1 MTMAVKLEAVS
12 KSKKNNSQQNDLSHL
27 ADAIIA
33 TAGVGIYIVQH
44 GKFIYVSHLYQN
56 LTGYSEAE
64 LIGTYYLG
72 NIYPDDRKMVREEAI
87 KRLKAERFEPYEYR
101 LVNKKDE
108 VMWVLEMIT
117 PIVYRE
123 ERATLG
129 SFMDIT
135 ERKKME
141 EKLRQE
147 ERKFRALAEQSSDII
162 VLVNRKGIITYE
174 NGVTERILGFKSEEI
189 IGAGLFDLVHPD
201 DLTFIIDLATS
212 LARDKN
218 VPGLQSEVRLRHRNG
233 SWRMFEVTGS
243 SLINNTRIEGG
254 IVNLHYIAKHKQ
266 MEKAL
271 HQSEEK
277 YRTILENIQE
287 GYFEVDLAGNL
298 TFFNDSMCRLYGY
311 SKEELAGMNYQQFT
325 NKETSKILFQMFN
338 KIYNTGEPTKGFDWQ
353 IIRKDGTERY
363 IEASAS
369 LQKYLPDKP
378 IGFRGLIRDIT
389 ESKRTERI
397 LRENEERLRGI
408 TQNLPGIIFQFYAKD
423 SGEYG
428 LSYVSERL
436 SEYSKIVAN
445 LDMANLDTMFP
456 LLISHIHEEDRDRFL
471 ASIKAAVETET
482 SWNFEGRIFIQ
493 PGTMIWIH
501 GLSTPTRH
509 EDRLVFDGI
518 LLNITERKHAEME
531 LQKTLESLRKAVG
544 TTIGV
549 LVSALEIRD
558 PYTAGHQK
566 RVADLAR
573 AIATEMEFPYDII
586 EGIRMAGSI
595 HDIGKLSIPA
605 EILTKPTKLT
615 KIEFSLI
622 KEHPQSGY
630 EMLKDVESPWPL
642 AQIVYQHHERMD
654 GSGYPRNLKGDEI
667 LLEARIM
674 AVADVVEAMASHR
687 PYRAALGIEVAL
699 EEIEKNKGIIYDDT
713 VVDACL
719 KLFREKGYQLK

>member
-1 MTMAVKLEAVS
+1 M
-12 KSKKNNSQQNDLSHL
+12 
-27 ADAIIA
+27 
-33 TAGVGIYIVQH
+33 
-44 GKFIYVSHLYQN
+44 
-56 LTGYSEAE
+56 
-64 LIGTYYLG
+64 
-72 NIYPDDRKMVREEAI
+72 
-87 KRLKAERFEPYEYR
+87 
-101 LVNKKDE
+101 
-108 VMWVLEMIT
+108 
-117 PIVYRE
+117 
-123 ERATLG
+123 
-129 SFMDIT
+129 
-135 ERKKME
+135 
-141 EKLRQE
+141 
-147 ERKFRALAEQSSDII
+147 
-162 VLVNRKGIITYE
+162 
-174 NGVTERILGFKSEEI
+174 GFKFEEI
-189 IGAGLFDLVHPD
+189 IGAGLFDLVHPA
-201 DLTFIIDLATS
+201 DLTFLMDLATT

-218 VPGLQSEVRLRHRNG
+218 APGLQSEVRLRHRNG

-243 SLINNTRIEGG
+243 SIINNTKIEGG

-298 TFFNDSMCRLYGY
+298 TFFNDSMCRLCGY

-325 NKETSKILFQMFN
+325 NKETSKKLFQMFN
-338 KIYNTGEPTKGFDWQ
+338 NIYNTGEPVKGFDWQ
-353 IIRKDGTERY
+353 IIRKDGTKRC

-436 SEYSKIVAN
+436 SEYSKIVPN

-456 LLISHIHEEDRDRFL
+456 LLVSHIHEEDRDRFL
-471 ASIKAAVETET
+471 TSIKVAVETET
-482 SWNFEGRIFIQ
+482 SWKFEGRIFIQ

-518 LLNITERKHAEME
+518 LMSVTERKQAEME
-531 LQKTLESLRKAVG
+531 LQKTLESLWRAVG
-544 TTIGV
+544 TTIQV
-549 LVSALEIRD
+549 LISALESRD

-586 EGIRMAGSI
+586 EGIHMAGSI
-595 HDIGKLSIPA
+595 HDIGKLSIPS
-605 EILTKPTKLT
+605 EILSKPTKLT
-615 KIEFSLI
+615 NIEFSLI
-622 KEHPQSGY
+622 KEHSQSGY

-642 AQIVYQHHERMD
+642 AQIVYQHHERMN
-654 GSGYPRNLKGDEI
+654 GTGYPRNLKGDEI
-667 LLEARIM
+667 IMEARIM
-674 AVADVVEAMASHR
+674 AVADVVESMASHR
-687 PYRAALGIEVAL
+687 PYRAALGIDAAL
-699 EEIEKNKGIIYDDT
+699 EEITKNKGILYDNN

-719 KLFREKGYQLK
+719 KLFREKGYELK

>member
-1 MTMAVKLEAVS
+1 MAVKLEAVG
-12 KSKKNNSQQNDLSHL
+12 KSEKNNSQQNDLSHL

-33 TAGVGIYIVQH
+33 TAGVGIYILRH
-44 GKFIYVSHLYQN
+44 GKFVYVSHLYQN
-56 LTGYSEAE
+56 LTGYSETE

-72 NIYPDDRKMVREEAI
+72 NVYPDDRKMVREEAI

-108 VMWVLEMIT
+108 VMWVSEMIT

-123 ERATLG
+123 QRATLG

-174 NGVTERILGFKSEEI
+174 NGVTERMLGFKSEEI

-218 VPGLQSEVRLRHRNG
+218 VPALQSEVRLRHRNG

-243 SLINNTRIEGG
+243 SIINNTRIEGG

-311 SKEELAGMNYQQFT
+311 SREELAGMNYQQFT

-436 SEYSKIVAN
+436 SEYSKVVAN
-445 LDMANLDTMFP
+445 LDMANMDTMFS

-471 ASIKAAVETET
+471 ASIKVAVETET
-482 SWNFEGRIFIQ
+482 SWNFEGRLFIQ

-630 EMLKDVESPWPL
+630 EMLKDVESLWPL

-687 PYRAALGIEVAL
+687 PYRPALGINAAL
-699 EEIEKNKGIIYDDT
+699 EEIQMHRGILYDAD
-713 VVDACL
+713 VADACL

>member
-1 MTMAVKLEAVS
+1 MAVKLEAVG
-12 KSKKNNSQQNDLSHL
+12 KSEKNNSQQNDLSHL

-33 TAGVGIYIVQH
+33 TAGVGIYILRH
-44 GKFIYVSHLYQN
+44 GKFVYVSHLYQN
-56 LTGYSEAE
+56 LTGYSETE

-72 NIYPDDRKMVREEAI
+72 NVYPDDRKMVREEAI

-108 VMWVLEMIT
+108 VMWVSEMIT

-123 ERATLG
+123 QRATLG

-174 NGVTERILGFKSEEI
+174 NGVTERMLGFKSEEI

-218 VPGLQSEVRLRHRNG
+218 VPALQSEVRLRHRNG

-243 SLINNTRIEGG
+243 SIINNTRIEGG

-311 SKEELAGMNYQQFT
+311 SREELAGMNYQQFT

-436 SEYSKIVAN
+436 SEYSKVVAN
-445 LDMANLDTMFP
+445 LDMANMDTMFP

-471 ASIKAAVETET
+471 ASIKVAVETET

-549 LVSALEIRD
+549 LVSALETRD

-667 LLEARIM
+667 LMDARIM

-687 PYRAALGIEVAL
+687 PYRPALGINAAL
-699 EEIEKNKGIIYDDT
+699 EEIQMHRGILYDAD
-713 VVDACL
+713 VADACL
-719 KLFREKGYQLK
+719 RLFREKGYQLK

>member
-1 MTMAVKLEAVS
+1 MAVKLEAVN
-12 KSKKNNSQQNDLSHL
+12 KSEKNNSQQSDLSHL

-33 TAGVGIYIVQH
+33 TAGVGIYILRQ
-44 GKFIYVSHLYQN
+44 GKFVYVSHLYQN
-56 LTGYSEAE
+56 LTGYSETE

-72 NIYPDDRKMVREEAI
+72 NVYPDDRKMVREEAI

-123 ERATLG
+123 ARATLG

-135 ERKKME
+135 ERKKTE

-174 NGVTERILGFKSEEI
+174 NGVTERILGFKFEEI
-189 IGAGLFDLVHPD
+189 IGAGLFDLVHPA
-201 DLTFIIDLATS
+201 DLTFLMDLATT

-218 VPGLQSEVRLRHRNG
+218 APGLQSEVRLRHRNG

-243 SLINNTRIEGG
+243 SIINNTKIEGG

-298 TFFNDSMCRLYGY
+298 TFFNDSMCRLCGY

-325 NKETSKILFQMFN
+325 NKETSKKLFQMFN
-338 KIYNTGEPTKGFDWQ
+338 NIYNTGEPVKGFDWQ
-353 IIRKDGTERY
+353 IIRKDGTKRC

-436 SEYSKIVAN
+436 SEYSKIVPN

-456 LLISHIHEEDRDRFL
+456 LLVSHIHEEDRDRFL
-471 ASIKAAVETET
+471 TSIKVAVETET
-482 SWNFEGRIFIQ
+482 SWKFEGRIFIQ

-518 LLNITERKHAEME
+518 LMSVTERKQAEME
-531 LQKTLESLRKAVG
+531 LQKTLESLWRAVG
-544 TTIGV
+544 TTIQV
-549 LVSALEIRD
+549 LISALESRD

-586 EGIRMAGSI
+586 EGIHMAGSI
-595 HDIGKLSIPA
+595 HDIGKLSIPS
-605 EILTKPTKLT
+605 EILSKPTKLT
-615 KIEFSLI
+615 NIEFSLI
-622 KEHPQSGY
+622 KEHSQSGY

-642 AQIVYQHHERMD
+642 AQIVYQHHERMN
-654 GSGYPRNLKGDEI
+654 GTGYPRNLKGDEI
-667 LLEARIM
+667 IMEARIM
-674 AVADVVEAMASHR
+674 AVADVVESMASHR
-687 PYRAALGIEVAL
+687 PYRAALGIDAAL
-699 EEIEKNKGIIYDDT
+699 EEITKNKGILYDNN

-719 KLFREKGYQLK
+719 KLFREKGYELK

>member
-1 MTMAVKLEAVS
+1 MAVKLEAVN
-12 KSKKNNSQQNDLSHL
+12 KSEKNNSQQSDLSHL

-33 TAGVGIYIVQH
+33 TAGVGIYILRQ
-44 GKFIYVSHLYQN
+44 GKFVYVSHLYQN
-56 LTGYSEAE
+56 LTGYSETE

-72 NIYPDDRKMVREEAI
+72 NVYPDDRKMVREEAI

-123 ERATLG
+123 ARATLG

-201 DLTFIIDLATS
+201 DLTFIIDLATT

-243 SLINNTRIEGG
+243 SIINNTRIEGG

-325 NKETSKILFQMFN
+325 NKETSKKLFQMFN
-338 KIYNTGEPTKGFDWQ
+338 NIYNTGEPTKGFDWQ
-353 IIRKDGTERY
+353 IIRKDGTKRY

-471 ASIKAAVETET
+471 TSIKVAVETET

-518 LLNITERKHAEME
+518 LLSITERKQAEME
-531 LQKTLESLRKAVG
+531 LQKTLESLWKAVG
-544 TTIGV
+544 TTIRG
-549 LVSALEIRD
+549 
-558 PYTAGHQK
+558 
-566 RVADLAR
+566 
-573 AIATEMEFPYDII
+573 
-586 EGIRMAGSI
+586 
-595 HDIGKLSIPA
+595 
-605 EILTKPTKLT
+605 
-615 KIEFSLI
+615 
-622 KEHPQSGY
+622 
-630 EMLKDVESPWPL
+630 
-642 AQIVYQHHERMD
+642 
-654 GSGYPRNLKGDEI
+654 
-667 LLEARIM
+667 
-674 AVADVVEAMASHR
+674 
-687 PYRAALGIEVAL
+687 LGICSGDQRSL
-699 EEIEKNKGIIYDDT
+699 YGRSPEES
-713 VVDACL
+713 C
-719 KLFREKGYQLK
+719 RSCPCHCH

>member
-1 MTMAVKLEAVS
+1 MAVKLEAVS
-12 KSKKNNSQQNDLSHL
+12 KSEKNNSQQNDLSHL

-33 TAGVGIYIVQH
+33 TAGVGIYILRH
-44 GKFIYVSHLYQN
+44 GKFVYVSHLYQN
-56 LTGYSEAE
+56 LTGYSETE

-72 NIYPDDRKMVREEAI
+72 NVYPDDRKMVREEAI

-123 ERATLG
+123 QRATLG

-174 NGVTERILGFKSEEI
+174 NGVTERMLGFKSEEI

-218 VPGLQSEVRLRHRNG
+218 VPALQSEVRLRHRNG

-243 SLINNTRIEGG
+243 SIINNTRIEGG

-311 SKEELAGMNYQQFT
+311 SREELAGMNYQQFT

-445 LDMANLDTMFP
+445 LDMANMDTMFS

-471 ASIKAAVETET
+471 ASIKVAVETET
-482 SWNFEGRIFIQ
+482 SWNFEGRLFIQ

-630 EMLKDVESPWPL
+630 EMLKDVESLWPL

-667 LLEARIM
+667 LLDARIM

-687 PYRAALGIEVAL
+687 PYRPALGINAAL
-699 EEIEKNKGIIYDDT
+699 EEIQMHRGILYDAD
-713 VVDACL
+713 VADACL

>member
-12 KSKKNNSQQNDLSHL
+12 KSEKNNSQQNDLSHL

-44 GKFIYVSHLYQN
+44 GKFVYVSHLYQN
-56 LTGYSEAE
+56 LTGYSETE

-72 NIYPDDRKMVREEAI
+72 NVYPDDRKMVREEAI

-101 LVNKKDE
+101 FVSKKDE

-129 SFMDIT
+129 SFMVIT

-141 EKLRQE
+141 ERLRQE
-147 ERKFRALAEQSSDII
+147 EQKFRALAKQSSDII
-162 VLVNRKGIITYE
+162 VLVNRKGIIIYE
-174 NGVTERILGFKSEEI
+174 NGVTERVLGYKSEEI

-201 DLTFIIDLATS
+201 DLTFTIDLATS
-212 LARDKN
+212 LARDSN
-218 VPGLQSEVRLRHRNG
+218 VPASQAEVRLRHRNG

-243 SLINNTRIEGG
+243 SIINNTRIEGG

-271 HQSEEK
+271 CQSEEK

-287 GYFEVDLAGNL
+287 GYFEVDLAGNF

-325 NKETSKILFQMFN
+325 NKETSKMLFQMFN
-338 KIYNTGEPTKGFDWQ
+338 KIYNTGEPIKGFDWQ
-353 IIRKDGTERY
+353 IIRKDGTKRC

-436 SEYSKIVAN
+436 SEFSKVVAN

-456 LLISHIHEEDRDRFL
+456 LFISHIHEEDRDRLL
-471 ASIKAAVETET
+471 ASIKVAVKTET

-509 EDRLVFDGI
+509 EDQLVFDGI

-531 LQKTLESLRKAVG
+531 LQKTLESLRKAFGATVG
-544 TTIGV
+544 VMI
-549 LVSALEIRD
+549 SAIEMRD
-558 PYTAGHQK
+558 PYTAGHQIK
-566 RVADLAR
+566 VANLAG
-573 AIATEMEFPYDII
+573 AIATEMGLAQEKI
-586 EGIRMAGSI
+586 EGIHMAGSI

-605 EILTKPTKLT
+605 EILSKPTKLT
-615 KIEFSLI
+615 ELELSLI
-622 KEHPQSGY
+622 KEHPRSGY
-630 EMLKDVESPWPL
+630 EILKDVESPWPL
-642 AQIVYQHHERMD
+642 AQIVYQHHERMN
-654 GSGYPRNLKGDEI
+654 GSGYPRNLKGDDI
-667 LLEARIM
+667 ILEARII

-687 PYRAALGIEVAL
+687 PYRAALGIETAI
-699 EEIEKNKGIIYDDT
+699 EEIEKNMGILYDNN

-719 KLFREKGYQLK
+719 KLFCEKGYQLK

>member
-1 MTMAVKLEAVS
+1 MAVKLEAVG
-12 KSKKNNSQQNDLSHL
+12 KSEKNNSQQNDLSHL

-33 TAGVGIYIVQH
+33 TAGVGIYILRH
-44 GKFIYVSHLYQN
+44 GKFVYVSHLYQN
-56 LTGYSEAE
+56 LTGYSETE

-72 NIYPDDRKMVREEAI
+72 NVYPDDRKMVREEAI

-108 VMWVLEMIT
+108 VMWVSEMIT

-123 ERATLG
+123 QRATLG

-174 NGVTERILGFKSEEI
+174 NGVTERMLGFKSEEI

-218 VPGLQSEVRLRHRNG
+218 VPALQSEVRLRHRNG

-243 SLINNTRIEGG
+243 SIINNTRIEGG

-311 SKEELAGMNYQQFT
+311 SREELAGMNYQQFT

-436 SEYSKIVAN
+436 SEYSKVVAN
-445 LDMANLDTMFP
+445 LDMANMDTMFS

-471 ASIKAAVETET
+471 ASIKVAVETET
-482 SWNFEGRIFIQ
+482 SWNFEGRLFIQ

-630 EMLKDVESPWPL
+630 EMLKDVESLWPL

-667 LLEARIM
+667 LLDARIM

-687 PYRAALGIEVAL
+687 PYRPALGINAAL
-699 EEIEKNKGIIYDDT
+699 EEIQMHRGILYDAD
-713 VVDACL
+713 VADACL
-719 KLFREKGYQLK
+719 RLFREKGYQLK

>member
-1 MTMAVKLEAVS
+1 
-12 KSKKNNSQQNDLSHL
+12 

-64 LIGTYYLG
+64 LISTYYLG

-108 VMWVLEMIT
+108 VMWVSEMIT

-123 ERATLG
+123 QRATLG

-174 NGVTERILGFKSEEI
+174 NGVTERMLGFKSEEI

-218 VPGLQSEVRLRHRNG
+218 VPTLQSEVRLRHRNG

-243 SLINNTRIEGG
+243 SIINNTKIEGG

-298 TFFNDSMCRLYGY
+298 TFFNDSMCRLCGY

-471 ASIKAAVETET
+471 TSIKASVETET

-549 LVSALEIRD
+549 LVSALETRD
-558 PYTAGHQK
+558 
-566 RVADLAR
+566 R
-573 AIATEMEFPYDII
+573 
-586 EGIRMAGSI
+586 
-595 HDIGKLSIPA
+595 
-605 EILTKPTKLT
+605 
-615 KIEFSLI
+615 
-622 KEHPQSGY
+622 
-630 EMLKDVESPWPL
+630 
-642 AQIVYQHHERMD
+642 
-654 GSGYPRNLKGDEI
+654 
-667 LLEARIM
+667 
-674 AVADVVEAMASHR
+674 
-687 PYRAALGIEVAL
+687 
-699 EEIEKNKGIIYDDT
+699 
-713 VVDACL
+713 
-719 KLFREKGYQLK
+719 

>member
-1 MTMAVKLEAVS
+1 MAVKLEAVG
-12 KSKKNNSQQNDLSHL
+12 KSEKNNSQQNDLSHL

-33 TAGVGIYIVQH
+33 TAGVGIYILRH
-44 GKFIYVSHLYQN
+44 GKFVYVSHLYQN
-56 LTGYSEAE
+56 LTGYSETE

-72 NIYPDDRKMVREEAI
+72 NVYPDDRKMVREEAI

-108 VMWVLEMIT
+108 VMWVSEMIT

-123 ERATLG
+123 QRATLG

-174 NGVTERILGFKSEEI
+174 NGVTERMLGFKSEEI

-218 VPGLQSEVRLRHRNG
+218 VPALQSEVRLRHRNG

-243 SLINNTRIEGG
+243 SIINNTRIEGG

-311 SKEELAGMNYQQFT
+311 SREELAGMNYQQFT

-436 SEYSKIVAN
+436 SEYSKVVAN
-445 LDMANLDTMFP
+445 LDMANMDTMFS

-471 ASIKAAVETET
+471 ASIKVAVETET
-482 SWNFEGRIFIQ
+482 SWNFEGRLFIQ

-630 EMLKDVESPWPL
+630 EMLKDVESLWPL

-687 PYRAALGIEVAL
+687 PYRPALGINAAL
-699 EEIEKNKGIIYDDT
+699 EEIQMHRGILYDAD
-713 VVDACL
+713 VADACL
-719 KLFREKGYQLK
+719 RLFREKGYQLK

>member
-1 MTMAVKLEAVS
+1 MTMAVKLEAVN
-12 KSKKNNSQQNDLSHL
+12 KSEKNNSQQSDLSHL

-33 TAGVGIYIVQH
+33 TAGVGIYILRQ
-44 GKFIYVSHLYQN
+44 GKFVYVSHLYQN
-56 LTGYSEAE
+56 LTGYSETE

-72 NIYPDDRKMVREEAI
+72 NVYPDDRKMVREEAI

-123 ERATLG
+123 ARATLG

-135 ERKKME
+135 ERKKTE

-174 NGVTERILGFKSEEI
+174 NGVTERILGFKFEEI
-189 IGAGLFDLVHPD
+189 IGAGLFDLVHPA
-201 DLTFIIDLATS
+201 DLTFLMDLATT

-218 VPGLQSEVRLRHRNG
+218 APGLQSEVRLRHRNG

-243 SLINNTRIEGG
+243 SIINNTKIEGG

-298 TFFNDSMCRLYGY
+298 TFFNDSMCRLCGY

-325 NKETSKILFQMFN
+325 NKETSKKLFQMFN
-338 KIYNTGEPTKGFDWQ
+338 NIYNTGEPVKGFDWQ
-353 IIRKDGTERY
+353 IIRKDGTKRC

-436 SEYSKIVAN
+436 SEYSKIVPN

-456 LLISHIHEEDRDRFL
+456 LLVSHIHEEDRDRFL
-471 ASIKAAVETET
+471 TSIKVAVETET
-482 SWNFEGRIFIQ
+482 SWKFEGRIFIQ

-518 LLNITERKHAEME
+518 LMSVTERKQAEME
-531 LQKTLESLRKAVG
+531 LQKTLESLWRAVG
-544 TTIGV
+544 TTIQV
-549 LVSALEIRD
+549 LISALESRD

-586 EGIRMAGSI
+586 EGIHMAGSI
-595 HDIGKLSIPA
+595 HDIGKLSIPS
-605 EILTKPTKLT
+605 EILSKPTKLT
-615 KIEFSLI
+615 NIEFSLI
-622 KEHPQSGY
+622 KEHSQSGY

-642 AQIVYQHHERMD
+642 AQIVYQHHERMN
-654 GSGYPRNLKGDEI
+654 GTGYPRNLKGDEI
-667 LLEARIM
+667 IMEARIM
-674 AVADVVEAMASHR
+674 AVADVVESMASHR
-687 PYRAALGIEVAL
+687 PYRAALGIDAAL
-699 EEIEKNKGIIYDDT
+699 EEITKNKGILYDNN

-719 KLFREKGYQLK
+719 KLFREKGYELK